1 MVVRTVLFV
10 SAICCFVSSAVG
22 ARMFSNFLAKA
33 AVSPA
38 ISTNDRTDAELKAGI
53 AKFYDEV
60 LEMMRDVYW
69 EICSL
74 VRCCFV

>member
-10 SAICCFVSSAVG
+10 SAICCFLSSAVG

-60 LEMMRDVYW
+60 LEIMRDVYW